1 MKYVITKTLAGLLW
15 SILSMQTLFAQ
26 TWVAKANIQ
35 QSASGR
41 GATQSF
47 VLNNKLYVAG
57 GYVGFT
63 SGYTTDMQMF
73 DPTANTWTTKTSP
86 TEPNRSGGVAFVING
101 KAYVGLGAKN
111 LLGFSPPQ
119 TLLTDLNE
127 YNEASNTWTT
137 KTSFPDSGR
146 VFSAVF
152 VLNNKAYVVGGE
164 KGTTSMP
171 TSEVWQYDPSTNT
184 WTKKNDFP
192 GIGIAYASAF
202 TVGGKAYVVGGVFS
216 DASLSNK
223 TYEYDA
229 TNDTWIAKADLP
241 SVNQGGVAFVVGNDA
256 YYGLGSNKTLGGS
269 GAVFTTTF
277 YKYNATANTWTA
289 SPYNWTAAGRLW
301 SVAGVINNKV
311 YVGAGYK
318 YQSGEFAYK
327 DLFELAFTPNGVNDL
342 PKVNPLLFYPNP
354 AKDILFMNTN
364 KKESTVEIYTLTGQL
379 IFSKEE
385 AGTSIDIKSLAS
397 GEYVIVIKND
407 EGIYKEKLHIVR

>member
-1 MKYVITKTLAGLLW
+1 MRVKLSKPVFSVL
-15 SILSMQTLFAQ
+15 SILS
-26 TWVAKANIQ
+26 
-35 QSASGR
+35 
-41 GATQSF
+41 
-47 VLNNKLYVAG
+47 
-57 GYVGFT
+57 
-63 SGYTTDMQMF
+63 
-73 DPTANTWTTKTSP
+73 
-86 TEPNRSGGVAFVING
+86 
-101 KAYVGLGAKN
+101 
-111 LLGFSPPQ
+111 
-119 TLLTDLNE
+119 
-127 YNEASNTWTT
+127 EAS
-137 KTSFPDSGR
+137 
-146 VFSAVF
+146 
-152 VLNNKAYVVGGE
+152 YE
-164 KGTTSMP
+164 
-171 TSEVWQYDPSTNT
+171 
-184 WTKKNDFP
+184 
-192 GIGIAYASAF
+192 
-202 TVGGKAYVVGGVFS
+202 AYVVGGVFS

-342 PKVNPLLFYPNP
+342 PKVNPHLFYPNP
-354 AKDILFMNTN
+354 EKNILFMNTN
-364 KKESTVEIYTLTGQL
+364 KNESTVEIYTLTGQL